1 MVKDSLVFVLPS
13 GRSAKVA
20 PRPARLIYERLW
32 DLGVGAGVATAAAR
46 ISDALRSNPSLRAD
60 VVFSERELLPL
71 LDAAKAHPPTWAR
84 LTDPGT
90 LDTISLDERRRLVAR
105 CLELLE
111 GFSGEYEGEKPR
123 ALIDDLERLRDR
135 LWAMT
140 ARELLREAGDRV
152 ASGLSQG
159 ADARAVDG
167 CPVDVLDP
175 DAASWSLLGALQG
188 AAFAGPEAQ
197 VEEIR
202 LAVAAIAELIAD
214 PSLTHWND
222 RSERTSQEVHT
233 VLARAE
239 ALTTQAACS
248 GADGSEAA
256 DAADPPVCASGR
268 ALTRQRRM

>member
-1 MVKDSLVFVLPS
+1 MEDSLVFVLPD
-13 GRSAKVA
+13 GRSARVA
-20 PRPARLIYERLW
+20 RYSARLIYDRLW
-32 DLGVGAGVATAAAR
+32 DIGSAGVATAAAR
-46 ISDALRSNPSLRAD
+46 ISDGLRTNPSLHANL
-60 VVFSERELLPL
+60 VFSEREALPL

-84 LTDPGT
+84 LAGPGT
-90 LDTISLDERRRLVAR
+90 LDTISLDERRRLAAT

-111 GFSGEYEGEKPR
+111 RARGESEGEKLR
-123 ALIDDLERLRDR
+123 APGGDLERLRDR

-140 ARELLREAGDRV
+140 ARELLRDAGDRV
-152 ASGLSQG
+152 ASGWSQG

-175 DAASWSLLGALQG
+175 GAASWSLLGALQG

-202 LAVAAIAELIAD
+202 VAVGAIAELIAD

-222 RSERTSQEVHT
+222 RPERTSQEVHA

-239 ALTTQAACS
+239 ALTTQAAF
-248 GADGSEAA
+248 GPANGS
-256 DAADPPVCASGR
+256 DSI
-268 ALTRQRRM
+268 